1 MNSKN
6 IFAYTLSGL
15 VLVITVMALLAVW
28 DIIEWQ
34 YIQQYFGKTLKSLV
48 IIAISA
54 VVIFIIQSL
63 LSKKETEQKAT
74 AKSDF

>member
-6 IFAYTLSGL
+6 IFAYTLSAL
-15 VLVITVMALLAVW
+15 VVIITIMALLAVW

-34 YIQQYFGKTLKSLV
+34 YIQQYFGKTLKSLI

-54 VVIFIIQSL
+54 VVIYIIQSL
-63 LSKKETEQKAT
+63 LSKKEISAHDEKVT
-74 AKSDF
+74 S

>member
-6 IFAYTLSGL
+6 IFAYTLSAL
-15 VLVITVMALLAVW
+15 VVIITIMALLAVW

-34 YIQQYFGKTLKSLV
+34 YIQQYFGKTLKSLI

-54 VVIFIIQSL
+54 VVIYIIQSL
-63 LSKKETEQKAT
+63 LSKKEISAHEDKV
-74 AKSDF
+74 KS